1 MGAYDPRVL
10 ASAAPFGKDR
20 VFPTL
25 GTKRLPMQKR
35 SKKRAGSRASAKETQ
50 RPANKFDLENVLGY
64 NLRRAHGVQRQRFA
78 AVFAPHSIRPVQL
91 SVLGLILDN
100 PRLKQADLGRALD
113 IKRANIVTL
122 LDELED
128 RKLITRNRAHGDG
141 RAHVLQLT
149 PAGRKL
155 VVELLDLHTR
165 LEEHLAE
172 SLGARDRDLLLRLL
186 KKFRQLNTSP
196 ELDYD
201 D

>member
-1 MGAYDPRVL
+1 MAM
-10 ASAAPFGKDR
+10 A
-20 VFPTL
+20 T
-25 GTKRLPMQKR
+25 R
-35 SKKRAGSRASAKETQ
+35 SKKRASARASAKDAA
-50 RPANKFDLENVLGY
+50 RPSGNFDLENVLGY

-91 SVLGLILDN
+91 SVLGLILEN

-122 LDELED
+122 LDELEE

-141 RAHVLQLT
+141 RVHVLQLT

-155 VVELLDLHTR
+155 VTELLDLHMR
-165 LEEHLAE
+165 LEEHLAQ
-172 SLGARDRDLLLRLL
+172 SLGPRDRDLLLRLL
-186 KKFRQLNTSP
+186 QKFRKLNTSP

>member
-1 MGAYDPRVL
+1 MA
-10 ASAAPFGKDR
+10 
-20 VFPTL
+20 
-25 GTKRLPMQKR
+25 KRTR
-35 SKKRAGSRASAKETQ
+35 KRAGARARAADPKRIVQ
-50 RPANKFDLENVLGY
+50 PFDLENVLGY

-91 SVLGLILDN
+91 SVLGLILNN
-100 PRLKQADLGRALD
+100 PRLKQADLGRALE

-128 RKLITRNRAHGDG
+128 RKLITRSRAHGDG

-155 VVELLDLHTR
+155 AVELLDLHTR

-172 SLGARDRDLLLRLL
+172 SLGPRDRDLLLRLL
-186 KKFRQLNTSP
+186 KKFRQLNTAP
-196 ELDYD
+196 ELEYD

>member
-1 MGAYDPRVL
+1 MA
-10 ASAAPFGKDR
+10 
-20 VFPTL
+20 
-25 GTKRLPMQKR
+25 KR
-35 SKKRAGSRASAKETQ
+35 SKKRAVARTSTADVE
-50 RPANKFDLENVLGY
+50 RPIKKFELENVLGY

-91 SVLGLILDN
+91 SVLGLILNN

-128 RKLITRNRAHGDG
+128 RKLITRSRAHGDG

-155 VVELLDLHTR
+155 VIELLDLHGR
-165 LEEHLAE
+165 LEEHLME
-172 SLGARDRDLLLRLL
+172 SLGPRDRDLLLRLL

>member
-1 MGAYDPRVL
+1 MA
-10 ASAAPFGKDR
+10 
-20 VFPTL
+20 
-25 GTKRLPMQKR
+25 KRT
-35 SKKRAGSRASAKETQ
+35 KKRARARASATQ
-50 RPANKFDLENVLGY
+50 TKPPLQKFELENVLGY

-91 SVLGLILDN
+91 SVLGLILNN
-100 PRLKQADLGRALD
+100 PRLKQAELGRALD

-122 LDELED
+122 LDELEG
-128 RKLITRNRAHGDG
+128 RKLITRTRAHGDG

-155 VVELLDLHTR
+155 AVELLDLHTR

-172 SLGARDRDLLLRLL
+172 SLGPRDRDLLLRLL
-186 KKFRQLNTSP
+186 KKFRELNTSP

>member
-1 MGAYDPRVL
+1 MA
-10 ASAAPFGKDR
+10 
-20 VFPTL
+20 
-25 GTKRLPMQKR
+25 KR
-35 SKKRAGSRASAKETQ
+35 SNKRAGTRALENDATPPLK
-50 RPANKFDLENVLGY
+50 KFDLENVLGY

-78 AVFAPHSIRPVQL
+78 SVFAPHSIRPVQL
-91 SVLGLILDN
+91 SVLGLIFNN

-113 IKRANIVTL
+113 IKRANVVTL

-149 PAGRKL
+149 PGGRKL
-155 VVELLDLHTR
+155 VVELLDLHMR
-165 LEEHLAE
+165 LEEHVVE
-172 SLGARDRDLLLRLL
+172 SLGARERDLLLKLL
-186 KKFRQLNTSP
+186 KKFRKLNTSP